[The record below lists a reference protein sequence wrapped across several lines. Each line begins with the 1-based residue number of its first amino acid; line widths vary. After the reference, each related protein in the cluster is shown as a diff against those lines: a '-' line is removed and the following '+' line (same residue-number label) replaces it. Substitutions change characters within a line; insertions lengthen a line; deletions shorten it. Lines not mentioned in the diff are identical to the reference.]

1 MMLSRYVRA
10 VKSYV
15 HSRLA
20 PRADH
25 ADDVVQDVFL
35 AAWENLRAYR
45 GNSSLQSWLMGI
57 ARNKVKD
64 YYRARLREPD
74 LLETDKENSGAQIAP
89 PQIDDHLDKERAR
102 TKIRRVLNELPEKYR
117 VILLWR
123 YWNEFPV
130 KGIAMRIGKTEKAT
144 ERMLARARDEFRLVW
159 DQLSRDSRP
168 AGPESVAVLLFGD
181 FASNS
186 TRSVH
191 PSQKIPREN
200 FTA

>member
-45 GNSSLQSWLMGI
+45 GDSSLHSWLMGI
-57 ARNKVKD
+57 ARSKVKD

-74 LLETDKENSGAQIAP
+74 LLETEKENSGAQIAP
-89 PQIDDHLDKERAR
+89 PQLDDHLHQEPRR
-102 TKIRRVLNELPEKYR
+102 ILIRRVL
-117 VILLWR
+117 
-123 YWNEFPV
+123 
-130 KGIAMRIGKTEKAT
+130 
-144 ERMLARARDEFRLVW
+144 
-159 DQLSRDSRP
+159 S
-168 AGPESVAVLLFGD
+168 
-181 FASNS
+181 
-186 TRSVH
+186 
-191 PSQKIPREN
+191 
-200 FTA
+200 

>member
-74 LLETDKENSGAQIAP
+74 LLETDKENSGAQI
-89 PQIDDHLDKERAR
+89 DRK
-102 TKIRRVLNELPEKYR
+102 
-117 VILLWR
+117 
-123 YWNEFPV
+123 
-130 KGIAMRIGKTEKAT
+130 
-144 ERMLARARDEFRLVW
+144 
-159 DQLSRDSRP
+159 
-168 AGPESVAVLLFGD
+168 
-181 FASNS
+181 S
-186 TRSVH
+186 TRLNSSHTVI
-191 PSQKIPREN
+191 SYAVFCLKKKKKKK
-200 FTA
+200 

>member
-64 YYRARLREPD
+64 YIGRACA
-74 LLETDKENSGAQIAP
+74 NQISSKPIKKIPGHKLP
-89 PQIDDHLDKERAR
+89 P
-102 TKIRRVLNELPEKYR
+102 RRSMITWTRN
-117 VILLWR
+117 
-123 YWNEFPV
+123 
-130 KGIAMRIGKTEKAT
+130 
-144 ERMLARARDEFRLVW
+144 ARD
-159 DQLSRDSRP
+159 
-168 AGPESVAVLLFGD
+168 
-181 FASNS
+181 
-186 TRSVH
+186 
-191 PSQKIPREN
+191 
-200 FTA
+200 

>member
-102 TKIRRVLNELPEKYR
+102 IKIRRVL
-117 VILLWR
+117 
-123 YWNEFPV
+123 NEFPV

-168 AGPESVAVLLFGD
+168 ESAAVLLFGD

-186 TRSVH
+186 ARSVH
-191 PSQKIPREN
+191 PSQKFPREN

>member
-57 ARNKVKD
+57 ARNKVRD
-64 YYRARLREPD
+64 YYRAHLREPD
-74 LLETDKENSGAQIAP
+74 PLETAEENSEPRIAA
-89 PQIDDHLDKERAR
+89 PQIDDHLDRERAR
-102 TKIRRVLNELPEKYR
+102 IGIRRVLNELPEKYR
-117 VILLWR
+117 VILIWR
-123 YWNEFPV
+123 YWNEFPI
-130 KGIAMRIGKTEKAT
+130 K
-144 ERMLARARDEFRLVW
+144 
-159 DQLSRDSRP
+159 
-168 AGPESVAVLLFGD
+168 
-181 FASNS
+181 
-186 TRSVH
+186 
-191 PSQKIPREN
+191 
-200 FTA
+200 

>member
-102 TKIRRVLNELPEKYR
+102 IKTRRDENKLQEKHQVNLP
-117 VILLWR
+117 WR
-123 YWNEFPV
+123 YWNKFPS
-130 KGIAMRIGKTEKAT
+130 KGIAERIGNTKKPT
-144 ERMLARARDEFRLVW
+144 ERMLARAGAFVLSPFR
-159 DQLSRDSRP
+159 SC
-168 AGPESVAVLLFGD
+168 
-181 FASNS
+181 
-186 TRSVH
+186 RSAWQ
-191 PSQKIPREN
+191 SL
-200 FTA
+200 

>member
-1 MMLSRYVRA
+1 MMLCRYVRA
-10 VKSYV
+10 IKRYV

-35 AAWENLRAYR
+35 AAWKNLPAYR

-57 ARNKVKD
+57 ARNKVRD

-74 LLETDKENSGAQIAP
+74 LLETDKENSGAKIAP
-89 PQIDDHLDKERAR
+89 PQIDDHLDRERAR
-102 TKIRRVLNELPEKYR
+102 TKTRRVLNELPEKYR

-130 KGIAMRIGKTEKAT
+130 KAIAMRIGKSEKAT

-168 AGPESVAVLLFGD
+168 AGQESAAVLLF
-181 FASNS
+181 
-186 TRSVH
+186 
-191 PSQKIPREN
+191 
-200 FTA
+200 